1 MKLMIIFC
9 ILIKALYFIK
19 TQRLYKPVKAN
30 TMNILLQYKYCMIH
44 SNIVQIIGEF
54 QSGTAVFA
62 EHKIVYL
69 GAILLIS
76 SQHIFADEVG
86 NMSSPILLA
95 LKGTCYLSWRE
106 CFVLR
111 ASCERTIALAAN
123 QTEETEHAYVASENE
138 IQNKFLLK
146 LIITCVYVSS

>member
-30 TMNILLQYKYCMIH
+30 TMNILFTVQVLLIH

-111 ASCERTIALAAN
+111 ASCEPGLLHQQQIR
-123 QTEETEHAYVASENE
+123 QKK
-138 IQNKFLLK
+138 QNMLMQRVKMRYKTNF
-146 LIITCVYVSS
+146 CSS